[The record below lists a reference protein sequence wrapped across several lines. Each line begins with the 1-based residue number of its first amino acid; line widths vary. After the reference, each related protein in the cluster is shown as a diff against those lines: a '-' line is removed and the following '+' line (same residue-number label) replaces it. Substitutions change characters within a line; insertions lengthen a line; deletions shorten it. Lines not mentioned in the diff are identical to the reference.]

1 LVEVARDCHS
11 AILADIWEQIH
22 DFPARTADLGQVV
35 AKVGTWSK
43 EDQMNAEAV
52 VRMPDENKGVML
64 RGHPMVFLVTGENTK
79 HTSMFD
85 WTIPAGFATG
95 RHVHRVQEETFYL
108 LEGECE
114 WHVGDRTIRATPGTY
129 LFIPPGV
136 PHNITNVKENAAR
149 VLMTVS
155 PPGHEHYFEEL
166 AELAARGVPD
176 PKALAELRNRY
187 DTDQLSTLTTR
198 A

>member
-1 LVEVARDCHS
+1 MISEPLRDFPTRSDHDSAVLHGKKHQVAEDRMS
-11 AILADIWEQIH
+11 AIPVI
-22 DFPARTADLGQVV
+22 
-35 AKVGTWSK
+35 
-43 EDQMNAEAV
+43 
-52 VRMPDENKGVML
+52 RMPGENEGVTL
-64 RGHPMVFLVTGENTK
+64 GGHPMVFLVTGEDTK

-95 RHVHRVQEETFYL
+95 LHVHRVQEETFYM

-114 WHVGDRTIRATPGTY
+114 WRVGEQVVRATPGTY

-136 PHNITNVKENAAR
+136 PHNIANISEKPAR

-166 AELAARGVPD
+166 AKLAAQGGPPD
-176 PKALAELRNRY
+176 AKAIGELRTRY
-187 DTDQLSTLTTR
+187 DTNQLSALTKR
-198 A
+198 

>member
-1 LVEVARDCHS
+1 
-11 AILADIWEQIH
+11 
-22 DFPARTADLGQVV
+22 
-35 AKVGTWSK
+35 
-43 EDQMNAEAV
+43 MNAKPV
-52 VRMPDENKGVML
+52 IRTPNDNKGVIL
-64 RGHPMVFLVTGENTK
+64 RGHPMAFLVTGADTR

-95 RHVHRVQEETFYL
+95 LHVHRVQEETFYV

-114 WHVGDRTIRATPGTY
+114 WRVGDATIRATPGTF
-129 LFIPPGV
+129 LFVPPGV
-136 PHNITNVKENAAR
+136 PHNIANPSERPAR

-155 PPGHEHYFEEL
+155 PPGHEHYFEAL
-166 AELAARGVPD
+166 AELAANGAPD
-176 PKALAELRNRY
+176 PKALAELRDRF

>member
-1 LVEVARDCHS
+1 MS
-11 AILADIWEQIH
+11 AAPVI
-22 DFPARTADLGQVV
+22 
-35 AKVGTWSK
+35 
-43 EDQMNAEAV
+43 
-52 VRMPDENKGVML
+52 RMPDQNKGVRL
-64 RGHPMVFLVTGENTK
+64 RGHPMVFLVTGEDTK

-95 RHVHRVQEETFYL
+95 LHVHRVQEETFYM

-114 WHVGDRTIRATPGTY
+114 WHVADTSICATPGTY

-136 PHNITNVKENAAR
+136 PHNITNVSERPAR

-166 AELAARGVPD
+166 AKLAATGSPD
-176 PKALAELRNRY
+176 SGALADLRDRY
-187 DTDQLSTLTTR
+187 DTDQLSTLTTK